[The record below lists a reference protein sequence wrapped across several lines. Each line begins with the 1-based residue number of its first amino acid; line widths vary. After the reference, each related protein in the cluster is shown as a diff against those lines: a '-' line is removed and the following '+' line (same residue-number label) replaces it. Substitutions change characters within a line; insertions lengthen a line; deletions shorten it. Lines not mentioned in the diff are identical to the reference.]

1 MASLNFNSI
10 ADLCIPIVASILGI
24 ALPIIIQTIGKIDER
39 YNSIRLVKRFKKE
52 RLYLCFL
59 WSLAFAILMLTYNN
73 IVCMPW
79 SRDWGVMNEFM
90 RNSSNILTIISTS
103 VLIVFLFLLIL
114 KSILYYYDYQKLF
127 EGIKKRL
134 YTKESIKEVIQEKD
148 ARDFVEM
155 GKYVIRRDDNETSRD
170 FYQFLYDFVVVKCK
184 DCNFELIEYNNWLYD
199 AILSLNDIV
208 CSENI
213 RPISIANGN
222 DILKLLIPDY
232 NPKCVISDKTYR
244 VLWRALQQQLFYD
257 RIDLVFEYWAH
268 AHQYMSF
275 SLKPIHKEIDFSV
288 EPYVI
293 KNEKEVKARQGQIM
307 RFKEFNLALCGLML
321 YLKKYDL
328 LKKVTS
334 FSQSH
339 PYSFPLI
346 PSSFQEIV
354 HQLTILNSIKPDPSI
369 HFYSYYPFIGV
380 KGVDTGDVSLGWTKR
395 FLTLM
400 LFRLNAVEVNYTIN
414 WRDSW
419 EMPTIPRQLD
429 ETAQLSTIAERMK
442 WFIEEWMSPD
452 NLKVIELLG
461 WVPKEKQ
468 KEPLEM
474 INDLIKKLGSA
485 VIEKKNN
492 LKRSNAKVEKFNSS
506 TGRIIKKTIDPYI
519 SLFNKCGA
527 PPSDSIKNIINV
539 SLKRVMEKEA
549 FSDDQTMSFTN
560 FDEFLAESV
569 AYEFLYQCSISIY
582 GQAKQFH
589 TISDEYLFEALDKL
603 IGEQRSDFVVLSF
616 DTYLDFYLRSGKT
629 NSEFKRIGSADES
642 YPQYSYKT
650 DLKIYSLPSNS
661 NPLLESS
668 FAIVKKEDLPCFVVN
683 DPQEREQ
690 KEFKYKLV
698 DEELRIFTSVLFEDF
713 PDNMKEIGSD
723 KCLVT
728 IYYCPLLYWKKDA
741 SITILKTLSRYA
753 DSGKGI
759 DISTLEQL

>member
-1 MASLNFNSI
+1 MDSLNFNSI
-10 ADLCIPIVASILGI
+10 SDLCIPIVASILGI

-79 SRDWGVMNEFM
+79 SWDWGVMNEFM

-134 YTKESIKEVIQEKD
+134 YTKESIKEVISEKD

-222 DILKLLIPDY
+222 DILNLLIPDY

-244 VLWRALQQQLFYD
+244 VLWRTLQQQLFYD
-257 RIDLVFEYWAH
+257 RTDLVFEYWAH

-293 KNEKEVKARQGQIM
+293 KNEKEVKARQDQIM

-369 HFYSYYPFIGV
+369 HFYNYYPFIGV
-380 KGVDTGDVSLGWTKR
+380 KGVDTGDISLGWTKR
-395 FLTLM
+395 FITSL
-400 LFRLNAVEVNYTIN
+400 LFRLNTVEVNYALN
-414 WRDSW
+414 FGNPW
-419 EMPTIPRQLD
+419 EMPVIPRQLD
-429 ETAQLSTIAERMK
+429 ETARLSAIAEQMK

-452 NLKVIELLG
+452 NLKVIELLE
-461 WVPKEKQ
+461 WIPKEKQ
-468 KEPLEM
+468 KQPLEI
-474 INDLIKKLGSA
+474 INNLIKELESA
-485 VIEKKNN
+485 VTEKKNS
-492 LKRSNAKVEKFNSS
+492 LKRSKKKVEKLNSA
-506 TGRIIKKTIDPYI
+506 TGKILRKATDTYA
-519 SLFNKCGA
+519 SLFKKCENL
-527 PPSDSIKNIINV
+527 PSDYIKNIINV
-539 SLKRVMEKEA
+539 SLINVLEKEA

-569 AYEFLYQCSISIY
+569 AYEFFYQCSISIY

-616 DTYLDFYLRSGKT
+616 DTYLDFYLKSEKI
-629 NSEFKRIGSADES
+629 NSELKRIESADES
-642 YPQYSYKT
+642 YPQYTYKN
-650 DLKIYSLPSNS
+650 DLKIYSLPSNN
-661 NPLLESS
+661 NPLMENS
-668 FAIVKKEDLPCFVVN
+668 FAIIKQEDLPCFVVN
-683 DPQEREQ
+683 DPQEKEQ
-690 KEFKYKLV
+690 EKFKFELV
-698 DEELRIFTSVLFEDF
+698 DNELRIYTSVLFEDF
-713 PDNMKEIGSD
+713 PENIKEIEND
-723 KCLVT
+723 KCLVS
-728 IYYCPLLYWKKDA
+728 IYYCPLLYWKQDA
-741 SITILKTLSRYA
+741 SITVLKTLSRYG
-753 DSGKGI
+753 DSGKGE